1 MTFACTFDAIPRTI
15 TSGGSVRFF
24 PTVSGTTNEIVLVG
38 ATPAYYWEF
47 GDGDTSSDSTPV
59 HVYPV
64 TSTPETW
71 NVTLTVCDASG
82 ATCSFTITDF
92 ITSEYADNISSILSG
107 GALKIAIVLRNPLYP
122 AYPPDLT
129 ILTRTGNL
137 ENPMRLLNVV
147 STDTMDMIGT
157 LKFTVLDTGDA
168 TQTQINYLQERVLVT
183 LVMGTEVTFDGII
196 RRVTKNSQCGYNSE
210 NRVNMWD
217 VECDSNLAILKQV
230 SVDTT
235 ALTTLGSGIIDTPG
249 YILRRILTPTSIGF
263 WTRTGGDYRGVI
275 NNVDTKVAYQLN
287 SSSQI
292 ESAGARYEHTMV
304 LHGLTNY
311 DLRVRPKYKVYR
323 YDYLVDADFPVS

>member
-24 PTVSGTTNEIVLVG
+24 PTVSGTVNEIVSVG
-38 ATPAYYWEF
+38 ATPAYHWHF
-47 GDGDTSSDSTPV
+47 GDGDTSDDATPI
-59 HVYPV
+59 HIYPA

-71 NVTLTVCDASG
+71 DVTLTVCDASG

-92 ITSEYADNISSILSG
+92 ITSEDADNISSVMVG
-107 GALKIAIVLRNPLYP
+107 GTYFKIAIILKNPKESGEV
-122 AYPPDLT
+122 PDLT
-129 ILTRTGNL
+129 ILTREGNT

-168 TQTQINYLQERVLVT
+168 TQTQINYLQERVSVT
-183 LVMGTEVTFDGII
+183 LVMGTEIVFDGII
-196 RRVTKNSQCGYNSE
+196 RRVTKNAQCGYTST

-217 VECDSNLAILKQV
+217 IECDSNLAIIRQV

-235 ALTTLGSGIIDTPG
+235 ALTAFGSGIISTPG
-249 YILRRILTPTSIGF
+249 YILRLILTPTSVGF
-263 WTRTGGDYRGVI
+263 WTWTGGDYRGVI

-292 ESAGARYEHTMV
+292 EAAGSRYEHTMV
-304 LHGLTNY
+304 LHELTNY
-311 DLRVRPKYKVYR
+311 DLRARPVYRVYR
-323 YDYLVDADFPVS
+323 YESLTGV